1 MAGFMRGVKR
11 VGPFA
16 VTVMRYGM
24 KRFIALA
31 LVVLFTL
38 SGQAFSMAESEQ
50 PSESLSA
57 PEVYTADQ
65 IPAFDTQPI
74 IELNRNEP
82 LFYVQELTK
91 ESSVHFSDLDTLGR
105 IGVAQACIGPDILP
119 TTSRES
125 IGQIQPSGWQTTR
138 YDDLIDDHYLFNR
151 CHLIGYQL
159 CGKNDVENLFTGT
172 RYLNV
177 ELMLQYEAKIAEYVK
192 STGNHVLLRATP
204 IYTGDDLVATG
215 VNLEAFSVEDIG
227 SGIRFNVFLYNIQP
241 GIVINY
247 ADGTSM
253 PDPKNMPVATPTP
266 EPLLTLEP
274 TATDEPAITRESPQE
289 EAPAEEPKSVTYI
302 LNTNSKK
309 FHYPSCSS
317 VGSMSNKNKKEF
329 FGTRD
334 EAIAKGYVPCKKCN
348 P

>member
-1 MAGFMRGVKR
+1 MNECGNHNLASGG
-11 VGPFA
+11 
-16 VTVMRYGM
+16 YGM
-24 KRFIALA
+24 KRSIALFLVA
-31 LVVLFTL
+31 LFAL
-38 SGQAFSMAESEQ
+38 SGSTFSRAEGTEPSNPISE
-50 PSESLSA
+50 PT
-57 PEVYTADQ
+57 VYTADQ
-65 IPAFDTQPI
+65 IPPFDTQPI
-74 IELNRNEP
+74 IELNQNEP
-82 LFYVQELTK
+82 MFYVQELSK
-91 ESSVHFSDLDTLGR
+91 ESSILFSDLDTLGR

-119 TTSRES
+119 TTARES

-204 IYTGDDLVATG
+204 IYAGDDLVATG

-227 SGIRFNVFLYNIQP
+227 TGIRFNVFLYNIQP

-253 PDPKNMPVATPTP
+253 PDPKSIPVATPTP
-266 EPLLTLEP
+266 EPLLTLDP
-274 TATDEPAITRESPQE
+274 ATTDDPSITRESPQE
-289 EAPAEEPKSVTYI
+289 EPPAEESKTVTYI

-329 FGTRD
+329 YGTRD
-334 EAIAKGYVPCKKCN
+334 EAIDKGYVPCKKCH

>member
-1 MAGFMRGVKR
+1 
-11 VGPFA
+11 
-16 VTVMRYGM
+16 M
-24 KRFIALA
+24 KRSIALA
-31 LVVLFTL
+31 LVVFFAL
-38 SGQAFSMAESEQ
+38 SAQPFSMAESEQ
-50 PSESLSA
+50 ASESLSG

-65 IPAFDTQPI
+65 IPTFDSQPI

-91 ESSVHFSDLDTLGR
+91 ESSVVFSELDTLGR

-177 ELMLQYEAKIAEYVK
+177 ELMLQYESKITEYVK

-204 IYTGDDLVATG
+204 VFDDDNLVATG

-227 SGIRFNVFLYNIQP
+227 AGIRFNVFLYNIQP
-241 GIVINY
+241 GISIEYV
-247 ADGTSM
+247 DGTSI
-253 PDPKNMPVATPTP
+253 PDPNYAPVTTPTP
-266 EPLLTLEP
+266 APLLSLEP
-274 TATDEPAITRESPQE
+274 TSTDDPGITRESPQE

-334 EAIAKGYVPCKKCN
+334 EAISQGYVPCKKCN